1 MYNTVDRHLSSAEID
16 DLEHS
21 LQDAIDNF
29 QSQMPSV
36 FDPFAGG
43 GAIPL
48 EAARLGCRSYGND
61 INPVAH
67 IIEKGSAE
75 FPQKFGK
82 PISYSSEEFERTY
95 GNEGVKLH
103 AELGGIKKH
112 FGYYEIPNRLAF
124 DVEYY
129 AKKILAAT
137 EAEVGFLYPTDKS
150 GNKPIAYYW
159 ARTAKCSNPS
169 CGVEVPMLKSFN
181 LATTSSAQ
189 VSLKPIIGKNT
200 IEFTIQNRKNSDKGW
215 NNRGVITCP
224 CCHAITSIEK

>member
-1 MYNTVDRHLSSAEID
+1 M
-16 DLEHS
+16 
-21 LQDAIDNF
+21 
-29 QSQMPSV
+29 
-36 FDPFAGG
+36 
-43 GAIPL
+43 
-48 EAARLGCRSYGND
+48 
-61 INPVAH
+61 
-67 IIEKGSAE
+67 
-75 FPQKFGK
+75 
-82 PISYSSEEFERTY
+82 
-95 GNEGVKLH
+95 
-103 AELGGIKKH
+103 
-112 FGYYEIPNRLAF
+112 AF

-200 IEFTIQNRKNSDKGW
+200 IEFTIQNRKTQIKVG
-215 NNRGVITCP
+215 ITAVLLP
-224 CCHAITSIEK
+224 ALVVMR